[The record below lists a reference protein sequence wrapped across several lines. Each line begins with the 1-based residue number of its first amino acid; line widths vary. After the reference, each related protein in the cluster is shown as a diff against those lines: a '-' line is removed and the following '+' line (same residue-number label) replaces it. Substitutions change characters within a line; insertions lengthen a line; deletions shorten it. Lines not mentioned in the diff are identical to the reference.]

1 MHRGPADAG
10 ALNTLLQQQLTPSRD
25 GTPERRVGGRVF
37 RTLVEAM
44 AGIAAILRQADPTDK
59 AEVYRQLG
67 IKLTYKPGLRLI
79 QAEASP
85 SGSCTKVCPEG
96 DLNPQA

>member
-1 MHRGPADAG
+1 M
-10 ALNTLLQQQLTPSRD
+10 
-25 GTPERRVGGRVF
+25 
-37 RTLVEAM
+37 
-44 AGIAAILRQADPTDK
+44 DK

-85 SGSCTKVCPEG
+85 SGSCTKMCPEA
-96 DLNPQA
+96 DLNSLYMASLREDLLLP